1 MGYVSSMGEK
11 KNVYRVLVGKSE
23 RKSQCGTPRHGWNS
37 DIKIDLEEI
46 GWEGVNWIYLAQD
59 RNK

>member
-1 MGYVSSMGEK
+1 MGEK

>member
-1 MGYVSSMGEK
+1 MGYVSCMGEK

-23 RKSQCGTPRHGWNS
+23 GKSRCGRPRHGWNS

-46 GWEGVNWIYLAQD
+46 GWEGVSWIYLAQD
-59 RNK
+59 RDK